1 MGKVHVKNGFEY
13 KCERSNYGG
22 NWDVT
27 WYYKPVNQK
36 IFLIYS
42 CNDKNK
48 TLKADVENHL
58 SDPTI
63 AITKYTSHLTRA
75 ADIKS
80 AEDNLKQAQEYSD
93 KVNSPDFDL
102 RGNNP
107 NRESNAR
114 RDAKYGLDS
123 AESSLKTAIKYTEI
137 LNQDC
142 AITS

>member
-1 MGKVHVKNGFEY
+1 MSKVHVKNGFEY

-27 WYYKPVNQK
+27 WYYKPINQK

-42 CNDKNK
+42 CSDKHK
-48 TLKADVENHL
+48 TLKADVEMHL
-58 SDPTI
+58 SDPEI
-63 AITKYTSHLTRA
+63 ALTEYTSHLTRA
-75 ADIKS
+75 SDIKL
-80 AEDNLKQAQEYSD
+80 AEHNLKLAQEYSD

-107 NRESNAR
+107 NRESKAR
-114 RDAKYGLDS
+114 KYAEYGLDS

-142 AITS
+142 ARTS